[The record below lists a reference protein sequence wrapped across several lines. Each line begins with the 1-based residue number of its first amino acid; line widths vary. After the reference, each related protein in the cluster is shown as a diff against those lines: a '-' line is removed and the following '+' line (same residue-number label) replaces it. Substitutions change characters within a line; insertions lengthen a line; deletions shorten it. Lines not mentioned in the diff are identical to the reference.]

1 MRIDKAGRDFI
12 YKEEGVKLKAYLDVA
27 GIPTIGVGF
36 TYYPHGGKIKLGD
49 TITIEQCTEYF
60 NIIVQSFED
69 AVSKAVK
76 ININQHQFNA
86 LVSFSFNV
94 GIQAFKSSTLL
105 KKINSQSTEQ
115 DIKAEFLK
123 WKRAGGK
130 VVDGLL
136 KRRIREA
143 NLYFTA

>member
-27 GIPTIGVGF
+27 GVPTIGVGF
-36 TYYPHGGKIKLGD
+36 TYYPHGGKVKLAD
-49 TITIEQCTEYF
+49 IITLKQCNEYF
-60 NIIVQSFED
+60 TTIVQSFEN

-76 ININQHQFNA
+76 INLNQHQFNA

-105 KKINSQSTEQ
+105 EKINAQSTEQ
-115 DIKAEFLK
+115 DIRAEFLK

-136 KRRIREA
+136 KRRMREA